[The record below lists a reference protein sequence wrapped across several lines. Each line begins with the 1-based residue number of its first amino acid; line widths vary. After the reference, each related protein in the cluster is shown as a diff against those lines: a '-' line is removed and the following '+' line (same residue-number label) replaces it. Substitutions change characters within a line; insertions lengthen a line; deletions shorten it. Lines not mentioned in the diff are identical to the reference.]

1 MKTLNLANKKSY
13 RNPGTLMV
21 IVLGLGSCGSDNSP
35 SGHYLVVPNGVF
47 VPGQLPKNK
56 QATQAPVVTAPSS
69 TTFTTNVTYTWTV
82 NFSAVTEISVNTI
95 VIMVEEL
102 NGYYVMPLDANEI
115 LAGSVD
121 IPMHTTAE
129 EPSSSE
135 CTSKYVIGQQG
146 GNRTCY
152 GPPSFQGTTDMM
164 FAAADTP
171 ATDEG
176 FQYVG
181 GAGMSAG
188 TPVTVAAATEPKT
201 NTSGFVCFDTT
212 DSYKAYCSLTTMQT
226 CCTTTQTQCKYIVN
240 GSTIMCAGT
249 DCTAAASTLVSSYC
263 K

>member
-1 MKTLNLANKKSY
+1 
-13 RNPGTLMV
+13 
-21 IVLGLGSCGSDNSP
+21 
-35 SGHYLVVPNGVF
+35 
-47 VPGQLPKNK
+47 
-56 QATQAPVVTAPSS
+56 
-69 TTFTTNVTYTWTV
+69 V

-135 CTSKYVIGQQG
+135 CTHNIGQ
-146 GNRTCY
+146 RVCY

-171 ATDEG
+171 AADEG
-176 FQYVG
+176 FQYMG

-226 CCTTTQTQCKYIVN
+226 CCTQTQCKYIVN

-249 DCTAAASTLVSSYC
+249 DCTAAATTLVSSYC